1 MKKIIAFLVILICA
15 FSMFAFNGVDEDAL
29 RDELREEIL
38 NELRDEKDDKSEPE
52 DENAE
57 ADAPIVKYYS
67 ENVYI
72 EFRVPRT
79 TYDEYGN
86 KIAVR
91 DEYGN
96 IEYEALFMYNIPKL
110 EKAVEFTDDDG
121 NTYMAPT
128 VLTAVEVA
136 LKKYEKDFYLSAD
149 KTHLAAAFGHTEKE
163 HLDEKWG
170 YFDYWKC
177 TINDVVYSEDRQSIS
192 RVYTNDKI
200 VFTWTREIND
210 RADVTEAVTE
220 DPDDIFVGDIDYGE
234 TEEPVETMDSYVT
247 TGCDESTASYDTE
260 YPFDNETTY

>member
-15 FSMFAFNGVDEDAL
+15 FSMFACNGVDEDAL

-136 LKKYEKDFYLSAD
+136 LKKYEKDFDLSAD
-149 KTHLAAAFGHTEKE
+149 KTYVASAFGYTEKE
-163 HLDEKWG
+163 RLDETKG

-177 TINDVVYSEDRQSIS
+177 TINDQESSEGRQSIS

-200 VFTWTREIND
+200 VFTWTPGVKD
-210 RADVTEAVTE
+210 RADIKEAITEV
-220 DPDDIFVGDIDYGE
+220 PDDLVVGDIDYGE
-234 TEEPVETMDSYVT
+234 TEP
-247 TGCDESTASYDTE
+247 
-260 YPFDNETTY
+260 PETTEEE

>member
-1 MKKIIAFLVILICA
+1 MNKIKIVSLVLAVIMLLPAFASCG
-15 FSMFAFNGVDEDAL
+15 M
-29 RDELREEIL
+29 
-38 NELRDEKDDKSEPE
+38 EKHT
-52 DENAE
+52 A
-57 ADAPIVKYYS
+57 
-67 ENVYI
+67 ENVSVV
-72 EFRVPRT
+72 FRVPKMVELEDGT
-79 TYDEYGN
+79 QEISYGADGKPEYEIVFTYD
-86 KIAVR
+86 
-91 DEYGN
+91 
-96 IEYEALFMYNIPKL
+96 IPKL
-110 EKAVEFTDDDG
+110 EETVELTDAEG